1 MLRVNLVN
9 IGSFVLDYSTG
20 ITFLYLVKSEVFVL
34 DMLPFSRYI
43 ARLVVEMSFEV
54 SKSIYLLSSFSFVT
68 YTFPMVSSFWVVKI
82 FYMVSLSKQITVLSS
97 LELGLR
103 KRALFLM

>member
-20 ITFLYLVKSEVFVL
+20 ITFPHLVKSELFVL
-34 DMLPFSRYI
+34 DMLPIPRYI
-43 ARLVVEMSFEV
+43 AMLVVEMSFEV
-54 SKSIYLLSSFSFVT
+54 SKSIYLMSYFCFVS
-68 YTFPMVSSFWVVKI
+68 YKVPMVSSFWVVKL
-82 FYMVSLSKQITVLSS
+82 FYMVSLSKKITVLSS
-97 LELGLR
+97 LELVLR